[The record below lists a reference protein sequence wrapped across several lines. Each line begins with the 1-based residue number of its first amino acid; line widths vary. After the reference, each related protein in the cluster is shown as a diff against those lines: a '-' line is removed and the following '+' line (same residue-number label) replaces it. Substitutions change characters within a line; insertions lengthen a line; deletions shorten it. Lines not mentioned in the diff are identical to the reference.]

1 MNVRKFYQS
10 LTEYFPEELR
20 EAWDNDGIMCCADS
34 SIEIEN
40 VLITLDVTEEIVD
53 YAIER
58 GFNLIISHHPL
69 IFKPLGA
76 ITEDNN
82 VSRKIIKLINKN
94 IAVFSFHTRADKAE
108 GGVNDILAELLG
120 LENIEPFGEGGLG
133 RIGNLPEECELD
145 VFSDLIK
152 TKLGAD
158 GIRVADGYDTV
169 KRVAVVGGEGKG
181 YVNAAIAGGA
191 DTYVSGRIGYN
202 VMEEAPERAINL
214 IEAGHYYTEFPI
226 TSYFAELVGNIDD
239 SVYIEIA
246 DSNMI
251 KIF

>member
-1 MNVRKFYQS
+1 MNVQEFYKKLS
-10 LTEYFPEELR
+10 VHFPEELR

-34 SIEIEN
+34 SIEVEN

-76 ITEDNN
+76 ITEENN
-82 VSRKIIKLINKN
+82 VSRKVIKLINN
-94 IAVFSFHTRADKAE
+94 NVSVFSFHTRADKAE
-108 GGVNDILAELLG
+108 GGVNDILAGILG
-120 LENIEPFGEGGLG
+120 LKNTEPFGEGGLG
-133 RIGNLPEECELD
+133 RIGELDEECDLD
-145 VFSDLIK
+145 VFSDIIK

-181 YVNAAIAGGA
+181 YVNAAIACGA

-226 TSYFAELVGNIDD
+226 TSYFAELVGKIDD

>member
-1 MNVRKFYQS
+1 MNVREFYGE
-10 LTEYFPEELR
+10 LTKYFPEELR

-34 SIEIEN
+34 SVEIEN

-82 VSRKIIKLINKN
+82 ISRKVIKLINNN
-94 IAVFSFHTRADKAE
+94 IAVFSFHTRADKAD
-108 GGVNDILAELLG
+108 GGVNDILAGLLG
-120 LENIEPFGEGGLG
+120 LTNVEPFGEGDLG
-133 RIGNLPEECELD
+133 RIGDLAEECELD

-152 TKLGAD
+152 TKLSAD

-169 KRVAVVGGEGKG
+169 KRVAVVGGDGKG
-181 YVNAAIAGGA
+181 YVNAAIAHGA

-226 TSYFAELVGNIDD
+226 TSYFAELVGKIDD

>member
-1 MNVRKFYQS
+1 MAIYKKVAKSGKYQDA
-10 LTEYFPEELR
+10 L
-20 EAWDNDGIMCCADS
+20 
-34 SIEIEN
+34 
-40 VLITLDVTEEIVD
+40 
-53 YAIER
+53 AIP
-58 GFNLIISHHPL
+58 NLVAYI
-69 IFKPLGA
+69 
-76 ITEDNN
+76 
-82 VSRKIIKLINKN
+82 
-94 IAVFSFHTRADKAE
+94 TRADKAK
-108 GGVNDILAELLG
+108 GGVNDILADLLG

-133 RIGNLPEECELD
+133 RIGDLPEECELD

-152 TKLGAD
+152 TRLGAD

-181 YVNAAIAGGA
+181 YVNAAIACGA

-226 TSYFAELVGNIDD
+226 TSYFAELVGKIDD
-239 SVYIEIA
+239 SVYVEIA